1 MTTACQHL
9 EEVHSDRVSLRGR
22 VSCGHVGLR
31 DHLAGRTGELSAEQ
45 TAQIE
50 ALESWSRA

>member
-9 EEVHSDRVSLRGR
+9 EEVHSDWVSLRGC
-22 VSCGHVGLR
+22 VSCGPVGLR
-31 DHLAGRTGELSAEQ
+31 DHLAAGAGELSADH

>member
-1 MTTACQHL
+1 MTTACQQL
-9 EEVHSDRVSLRGR
+9 EEVHSDWVSLRGC

-31 DHLAGRTGELSAEQ
+31 DHLAAGAGELSADH
-45 TAQIE
+45 TVQIE